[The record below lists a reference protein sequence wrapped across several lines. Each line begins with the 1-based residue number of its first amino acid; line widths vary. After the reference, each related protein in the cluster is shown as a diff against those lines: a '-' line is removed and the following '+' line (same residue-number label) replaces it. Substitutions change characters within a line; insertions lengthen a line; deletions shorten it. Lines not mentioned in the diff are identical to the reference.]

1 MPTIGVLLPIAVLLL
16 VVSHSAQEMAGN
28 RIMKVL
34 TLCSSQTLESCGNSW
49 PQCPMNVWYIYQHLL
64 LSDSNVGKYSIHG
77 AYGWDI
83 SHPSTLGND
92 KASGCPYAS
101 CMDDFTNIYS
111 KHHPHVHKETQIYH
125 ASSNMGDFRHS
136 SAPPRTKPCFV
147 LGRTRAELCEN
158 LPPVA
163 VLGQLMQPTGN
174 MIWHIK
180 HVIISIDFPASNGHN
195 QLGAITRQLHCNY
208 SSSSTTA
215 S

>member
-1 MPTIGVLLPIAVLLL
+1 MQTPPCPPSGVLLPIAVLLL

-64 LSDSNVGKYSIHG
+64 LSDSNVDKYSIHG

-125 ASSNMGDFRHS
+125 ASSNHGWLQAFFSPAPNKAVLRFGAHKSRVVRKS
-136 SAPPRTKPCFV
+136 SASCRAWAVDATHRQHD
-147 LGRTRAELCEN
+147 LGTS
-158 LPPVA
+158 
-163 VLGQLMQPTGN
+163 N
-174 MIWHIK
+174 M
-180 HVIISIDFPASNGHN
+180 S
-195 QLGAITRQLHCNY
+195 
-208 SSSSTTA
+208 
-215 S
+215 